1 MVEFRGEHLPNEGLW
16 KAKAPPAFE
25 RSCLCAQQ
33 SGHAMIAHA
42 ASCTFT
48 VYGETGRAYE
58 LLYFLCDKSGRVLFS
73 LHQIFGVLRH
83 DGSGVVETSSTHPA
97 EDAKIV
103 WGDDFD
109 HDAHKTAVQYPTH
122 DALPHAQYVLTPSEV
137 RAERCSNLLC
147 ELCEP
152 H

>member
-1 MVEFRGEHLPNEGLW
+1 
-16 KAKAPPAFE
+16 
-25 RSCLCAQQ
+25 
-33 SGHAMIAHA
+33 MIAHA

-48 VYGETGRAYE
+48 VYGETGHAHE
-58 LLYFLCDKSGRVLFS
+58 LIYFVCDETGRVLFS

-83 DGSGVVETSSTHPA
+83 KGGVVDVLSTQPA

-109 HDAHKTAVQYPTH
+109 NDEHKTKVQYPTH

-137 RAERCSNLLC
+137 RAER
-147 ELCEP
+147 
-152 H
+152 